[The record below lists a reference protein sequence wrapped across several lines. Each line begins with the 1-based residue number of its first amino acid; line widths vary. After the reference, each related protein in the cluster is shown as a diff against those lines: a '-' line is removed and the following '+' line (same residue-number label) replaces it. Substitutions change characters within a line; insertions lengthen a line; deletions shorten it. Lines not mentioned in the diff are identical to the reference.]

1 MCETEGHAVVLI
13 LPVGEHPGREFVSV
27 GTLARREV
35 DELVVAYEFDL
46 RSNELRTTAAPNAN
60 AGREHVFVAYRLSGD
75 PEEAVTLRNRETVLE
90 ELRSAEAMPHED

>member
-1 MCETEGHAVVLI
+1 MLFSTCTPNFPTRLRLI
-13 LPVGEHPGREFVSV
+13 GDSLPI
-27 GTLARREV
+27 
-35 DELVVAYEFDL
+35 
-46 RSNELRTTAAPNAN
+46 RTTAAPNAN